1 MIDYDDQSDKGSA
14 LTMHWVVLREKIQV
28 MNGFVKAKVFSY
40 GDGDYLIPHPQEK
53 TGAVKPLA
61 VGDFLMNFYG
71 YVAAKG

>member
-1 MIDYDDQSDKGSA
+1 
-14 LTMHWVVLREKIQV
+14 
-28 MNGFVKAKVFSY
+28 
-40 GDGDYLIPHPQEK
+40 LIPHPQEK